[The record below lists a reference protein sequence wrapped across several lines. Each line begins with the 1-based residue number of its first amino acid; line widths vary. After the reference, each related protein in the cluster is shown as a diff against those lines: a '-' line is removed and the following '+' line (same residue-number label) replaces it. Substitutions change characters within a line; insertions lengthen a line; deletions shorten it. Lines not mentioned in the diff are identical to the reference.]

1 MMSTTFPNTSSLKIG
16 RMVQKRD
23 LKKRYG
29 GRKKKNKKVIE
40 IGRIMMFRTL
50 LMKSMA
56 SLQNGARREKRQE
69 RDIWFF

>member
-1 MMSTTFPNTSSLKIG
+1 MMSTTFPDTLSLKIG

-29 GRKKKNKKVIE
+29 GRKKKNKRVKE
-40 IGRIMMFRTL
+40 IGGIMMFSTL

-56 SLQNGARREKRQE
+56 SLQNGAGREKRQE
-69 RDIWFF
+69 RDILFF